1 MIINLQNTTYSSS
14 SPACTK
20 QDNATRATTVFFN
33 EKTVTTLINKHLC
46 QQCYKKDSMIYPGS
60 SFKLCIS
67 CDLENIKKTQA
78 KTVDELIDSGI
89 CPQCHNKDS
98 MLFKGSSFRLCVPC
112 DIDSNLHIVQE
123 NKK

>member
-1 MIINLQNTTYSSS
+1 MIRNLQDTTYSSS
-14 SPACTK
+14 SPVSAK
-20 QDNATRATTVFFN
+20 QDNARTTTVFLN
-33 EKTVTTLINKHLC
+33 EKTIIMLMNKHIC
-46 QQCYKKDSMIYPGS
+46 QRCYKKDSMIYPGS

-78 KTVDELIDSGI
+78 KTVDELIESGI

-112 DIDSNLHIVQE
+112 DIASNLHIAQE